1 MQSLPFALVS
11 LAWLSVWAASSGCA
25 QRAAT
30 ASAPTGFKITEGEIK
45 VVREDGFATPIGPV
59 TLERIPWDPSF
70 GISAI
75 TVQIPATGIAIKVV
89 EGRVAPIL
97 VQEHPL
103 EVYRISGMRFKSAEG
118 DITMANRLKPSER
131 RLQLILDGGEVYE
144 IWTLDFA
151 DPKKGLQIRYEDAG
165 GW

>member
-1 MQSLPFALVS
+1 MQSLSFVFVS

-25 QRAAT
+25 QQTAT

-45 VVREDGFATPIGPV
+45 VVRDDGFATPVGPV
-59 TLERIPWDPSF
+59 TVERIPWDASF
-70 GISAI
+70 GVSAI
-75 TVQIPATGIAIKVV
+75 TIEIPATGIAIKVV
-89 EGRVAPIL
+89 EGKVAPVL

-103 EVYRISGMRFKSAEG
+103 EVYRISGMKFSAEG
-118 DITMANRLKPSER
+118 DIAMANRIKPSER

-151 DPKKGLQIRYEDAG
+151 DPKKGLQIRYKDAG